1 MYNMDMDM
9 DMDAMDIEEEPKI
22 YETGQQWF
30 PLGRTKPP
38 NRVLRTS
45 PITKTSA
52 SVSRPKTS
60 YQVGEYI
67 PPLWKSPGSSAT
79 ATYMTGIKNTSPII
93 TPNQMYDHVLN
104 RPFSPIQLNTSLNA
118 KPVVKIIKPIPVIAP
133 SNRDKYGRPT
143 TYRSYK
149 RSLAADTEDRDADWG
164 IYDKDFYGGKK
175 RRTRKAVRK
184 ALRKAVRRSRRGKRS
199 VSRRRHKTR
208 N

>member
-1 MYNMDMDM
+1 M
-9 DMDAMDIEEEPKI
+9 DMDAMDIEEDTQA
-22 YETGQQWF
+22 YDMGQQWF
-30 PLGRTKPP
+30 PLGRTKTP

-45 PITKTSA
+45 PITKASA
-52 SVSRPKTS
+52 SAPRPKTS

-104 RPFSPIQLNTSLNA
+104 RPFSPIQTNTSLNT

-175 RRTRKAVRK
+175 RRTRKV
-184 ALRKAVRRSRRGKRS
+184 VRSRRSKKA
-199 VSRRRHKTR
+199 VSRRRQPRRRHKTR

>member
-1 MYNMDMDM
+1 MYNMDM
-9 DMDAMDIEEEPKI
+9 DMDAMDIEEDTQA
-22 YETGQQWF
+22 YDMGQQWF
-30 PLGRTKPP
+30 PLGRTKTP

-45 PITKTSA
+45 PITKASA
-52 SVSRPKTS
+52 SAPRPKTS

-104 RPFSPIQLNTSLNA
+104 RPFSPIQTNTSLNT

-175 RRTRKAVRK
+175 RRTRKV
-184 ALRKAVRRSRRGKRS
+184 VRSRRSKKA
-199 VSRRRHKTR
+199 VSRRRQPRRRHKTR

>member
-1 MYNMDMDM
+1 MDM
-9 DMDAMDIEEEPKI
+9 DMDAMDIEEDTQA
-22 YETGQQWF
+22 YDMGQQWF
-30 PLGRTKPP
+30 PLGRTKTP

-45 PITKTSA
+45 PITKASA
-52 SVSRPKTS
+52 SAPRPKTS

-104 RPFSPIQLNTSLNA
+104 RPFSPIQTNTSLNT

-175 RRTRKAVRK
+175 RRTRKV
-184 ALRKAVRRSRRGKRS
+184 VRSRRSKKA
-199 VSRRRHKTR
+199 VSRRRQPRRRHKTR